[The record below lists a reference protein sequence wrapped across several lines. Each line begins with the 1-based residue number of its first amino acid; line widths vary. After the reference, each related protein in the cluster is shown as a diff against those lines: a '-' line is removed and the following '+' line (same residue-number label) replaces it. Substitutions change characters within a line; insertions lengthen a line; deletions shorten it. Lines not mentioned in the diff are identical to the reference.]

1 MKQTLDFIK
10 VSASIKSELKL
21 IEQSLEENYQSN
33 VGLIPKVSEYL
44 IGGGGKRIR
53 PILLIFAAKLAGYS
67 GERIIPLSCAIEY
80 IHAATLLHDDV
91 LDGAETRRKKPSANR
106 EFGNREAILVG
117 DFLFSKAFELIAN
130 DGDVRITQAV
140 ATATNEL
147 AEGEIQELSLTG
159 NLDLSEEVYM
169 EMIYRKTGSLI
180 CAACKIAGYLAN
192 LPEEDIEQ
200 LHSFGKN
207 IGITFQLADDILDY
221 TADQAEMG
229 KPVGNDLRE
238 KKITLPIIYL
248 LQECSTEERVV
259 IEEIIAKEEI
269 KDEDL
274 AKMNFLLE
282 RHNIF
287 ELCRNRA
294 NELKADALNAFS
306 HFKDKP
312 CYRELLNVA
321 EFILQRTF

>member
-1 MKQTLDFIK
+1 MKRTLDFIK
-10 VSASIKSELKL
+10 ISASIKSELKL
-21 IEQSLEENYQSN
+21 IEKSLEENYQSS
-33 VGLIPKVSEYL
+33 VGLIPIVSEYL

-67 GERIIPLSCAIEY
+67 GSRIIPLACAIEY

-91 LDGAETRRKKPSANR
+91 LDNAETRRKKTAANR

-117 DFLFSKAFELIAN
+117 DFLFSKAFELIAE
-130 DGDVRITQAV
+130 DEDVRITQAV
-140 ATATNEL
+140 ATASNEL
-147 AEGEIQELSLTG
+147 AEGEIQEIALTG

-180 CAACKIAGYLAN
+180 CACCKIAGYLAD
-192 LPEEDIEQ
+192 LPQKDIEQ
-200 LHSFGKN
+200 LNSFGKN

-221 TADQAEMG
+221 TADQQEMG

-248 LQECSTEERVV
+248 LQQCSAEERVIV
-259 IEEIIAKEEI
+259 EEIIAKEEI
-269 KDEDL
+269 KDEDI
-274 AKMNFLLE
+274 AKMKFLLE
-282 RHNIF
+282 RHDIF
-287 ELCRNRA
+287 ALCRNRA
-294 NELKADALNAFS
+294 NELKADALKAFS

-312 CYRELLNVA
+312 YYKELLNVA
-321 EFILQRTF
+321 EFILQRTY